1 VAVPAGARPER
12 ANSDAPARAPTNPA
26 LGRAIR
32 RLRKHRKL
40 SIEALAHAADMHPT
54 YLSGIERGVRNP
66 TWAKLCALAGAL
78 SLPISTVASEAEH
91 DTCPVC
97 GAPSATRHNRRYD
110 ESTSPALASLK
121 SQKHPLSH
129 SDKQH

>member
-1 VAVPAGARPER
+1 VAVAPER
-12 ANSDAPARAPTNPA
+12 AGTSTSARAPSNAA

-40 SIEALAHAADMHPT
+40 TIETLAHAADLHPT

-66 TWAKLCALAGAL
+66 TWAKLCALATAL
-78 SLPISTVASEAEH
+78 GIPVSVVAVEAEH

-97 GAPSATRHNRRYD
+97 GA
-110 ESTSPALASLK
+110 
-121 SQKHPLSH
+121 LS
-129 SDKQH
+129 SE

>member
-1 VAVPAGARPER
+1 MAVPAGARPER

-40 SIEALAHAADMHPT
+40 TIETLALDADMHPT
-54 YLSGIERGVRNP
+54 YLSGIERGLRNP
-66 TWAKLCALAGAL
+66 TWSKLCGLADTLGI
-78 SLPISTVASEAEH
+78 PISIVAAEAEH

-97 GAPSATRHNRRYD
+97 GA
-110 ESTSPALASLK
+110 
-121 SQKHPLSH
+121 LS
-129 SDKQH
+129 SE